1 MNIQH
6 NINLT
11 QGTRNYVQN
20 NLNVSLYKDNHR
32 LYEVTDVLR
41 ALNDNLIGVDKN
53 DLKTLTKSQYSGI
66 IYITL

>member
-53 DLKTLTKSQYSGI
+53 DLKTLTKLQYSGT